1 MRLYVTGKGV
11 LIEWTITNSLKEARE
26 KLGEEARVATDE
38 DCRYVYTKARFWEI
52 PSDQIRERLGVSRQ
66 AVDGWRKRGGMDIP
80 TRTQVRESTR
90 NKRIREVL
98 AKKEK
103 ISARDLAITAN
114 VNYKK
119 VKDYAERAGLELTK
133 WKRRPSDEE
142 LIEMQRGRTWR
153 ELADALGLRL
163 STLRTYIYRNKA
175 LSAALAAVRKKAL
188 TGKPAQKTLDTAAIR
203 ALYDKGMTP
212 YMISETLKVE
222 QMSVRYWTRRWKKE
236 EEAANDKAR
245 NKRKAARPVEGS
257 NAGAVR
263 KQQRHPRP
271 DPGDT
276 VSEGDIRPSGS

>member
-26 KLGEEARVATDE
+26 KLGAEARVATDE

-163 STLRTYIYRNKA
+163 STLRTYIYRNKE